1 MLFGVEVQR
10 LRAAFLH
17 AHAALDVRVRQREIR
32 LRHVDGRGAV
42 FVGKRRH
49 VGHGDKVLALL
60 RHRLDL
66 AHGAVNFAQ
75 GALDFIVEICVV
87 VDDAQIRV
95 RAPRAQRAV
104 VHLAREFDGF
114 RARVVAEVIGE
125 LRALGAGDEM
135 EHHVVIGEYTLFGAA
150 VKARDDLRELLI
162 RHVGLVVHQRAVVE
176 NENIVLRHELRGIQ
190 CELFLVDLI
199 ADDKVLKLQHRHTV
213 VKGLDAKARN
223 ELSCRLGDRDD
234 APAVLLLEFLEH
246 TAHERG
252 FARRGAAREDDL
264 CDALCHSYASFPC
277 RR

>member
-66 AHGAVNFAQ
+66 AHGAVDLAQ

-95 RAPRAQRAV
+95 RAPCTQCAV
-104 VHLAREFDGF
+104 VHLASEFDGF

-162 RHVGLVVHQRAVVE
+162 RHVGLVVHQRAVIE
-176 NENIVLRHELRGIQ
+176 NENVVLRHEFRRGEG
-190 CELFLVDLI
+190 ELLLMDLI
-199 ADDKVLKLQHRHTV
+199 ADDKILKLQHRHTV
-213 VKGLDAKARN
+213 VEWLDAKAGD
-223 ELSCRLGDRDD
+223 ELGRRLGDGDD

>member
-1 MLFGVEVQR
+1 
-10 LRAAFLH
+10 
-17 AHAALDVRVRQREIR
+17 
-32 LRHVDGRGAV
+32 
-42 FVGKRRH
+42 
-49 VGHGDKVLALL
+49 
-60 RHRLDL
+60 
-66 AHGAVNFAQ
+66 
-75 GALDFIVEICVV
+75 
-87 VDDAQIRV
+87 
-95 RAPRAQRAV
+95 
-104 VHLAREFDGF
+104 
-114 RARVVAEVIGE
+114 
-125 LRALGAGDEM
+125 M
-135 EHHVVIGEYTLFGAA
+135 EHHVVIGEHTLFGAA

-213 VKGLDAKARN
+213 VKWLDAKAGDKLGR
-223 ELSCRLGDRDD
+223 RLGDGDD

-252 FARRGAAREDDL
+252 FARRGATREDDL